1 MENQVREISLRQLFW
16 KVMMGWKL
24 WIVCAIL
31 FAILLPGVKY
41 VKDVRS
47 YRAALRPQ
55 EEQQESTVIFTADEE
70 QQIEDVK
77 SLKLLVEKNSN
88 YMQNSIL
95 MNIDPYQEHRIELQ
109 YYINSDF
116 VMNYTKDNKK
126 DYTSAIAD
134 AYVDYVANGIDQ
146 KTIWKDVD
154 TKSDD
159 KYLNELVSAYSSS
172 DNTFSVVI
180 KYTDKKGLESVSK
193 QIQSELEKKQP
204 DFKESIG
211 GHKLVLVSENY
222 QICTDSDLA
231 NSQANV
237 SNLIKSYRDQITNL
251 KSSMSDDQL
260 NELEREENL
269 TADNEKDTE
278 VVKVAAP
285 ALSKKYVVLGFVMGV
300 FLAALYLVCIA
311 VLSNKL
317 QAAEE
322 LVRYYKLRQ
331 FGIITKEQ
339 RTKGITGFLLRIKY
353 RNQKMLSPDASLQM
367 ASSNIE
373 LYCKNEGI
381 TKLFLTGS
389 EIERMKKEWITKLIE
404 NLKASGIQ
412 VVYGE
417 NICYDSAAMRE
428 ASEAGH
434 VVLVEITDASI
445 YQEIEKELR
454 MLKDWNVD
462 VIGCVGVE

>member
-24 WIVCAIL
+24 WIVCAVL

-41 VKDVRS
+41 AKDVRA
-47 YRAALRPQ
+47 YHAAQQPQ
-55 EEQQESTVIFTADEE
+55 DEKQEPTVVFTDDEK

-77 SLKLLVEKNSN
+77 SLNLLVEKNSN

-95 MNIDPYQEHRIELQ
+95 MNIDPYQEHRMELQ
-109 YYINSDF
+109 YYIDSDY
-116 VMNYTKDNKK
+116 VMNYTRDNKK
-126 DYTSAIAD
+126 DYTSAIVN
-134 AYVDYVANGIDQ
+134 AYVDYANNGVDQ
-146 KTIWKDVD
+146 KIIWEDVSA
-154 TKSDD
+154 KSED
-159 KYLNELVSAYSSS
+159 KYLTELVSAYSDS
-172 DNTFSVVI
+172 DNTFSVTI
-180 KYTDKKGLESVSK
+180 KYTDKKGVENAAK
-193 QIQSELEKKQP
+193 QIQNQLEQKQP
-204 DFKESIG
+204 EFSKSIG
-211 GHKLVLVSENY
+211 SHKLVLVSENY
-222 QICTDSDLA
+222 QICTDTDLA
-231 NSQANV
+231 TSQGNV

-251 KSSMSDDQL
+251 KSAMSEDQL
-260 NELEREENL
+260 NELEREDKLVSDDE
-269 TADNEKDTE
+269 TDMTE
-278 VVKVAAP
+278 VQIAAP
-285 ALSKKYVVLGFVMGV
+285 ALSKKYVVLGFVMGA

-311 VLSNKL
+311 VLSNKM

-322 LVRYYKLRQ
+322 LVRFYKLRQ

-339 RTKGITGFLLRIKY
+339 RTRGITGFLLRIKY
-353 RNQKMLSPDASLQM
+353 RNQKLLSPEASLQM

-389 EIERMKKEWITKLIE
+389 EIERMKKEWITKLTD